1 MISGLRAS
9 TQTRVMLLPAS
20 WNRLKR
26 KRLTVIEDELH
37 EVHCKDQSNDIDVSH
52 LKGIVTRHI
61 QVRAA
66 PEAPEAPE
74 DWQWLLSKMSIA
86 KMLQST
92 AQPTER
98 SIPIVTRKYE
108 ESFMRECKNDAE
120 KPCVFQAQC
129 ECMKIDPMQAFVG
142 VQFSLPD
149 IGTQEHGMCVLCM
162 RKSTHIMFYNL
173 LHEGYNVKTVIQ
185 KYGNICNQAG
195 EYHPSA
201 MLICPPNGP
210 VHCMPLPIVAH
221 QRNRYSVITHH
232 GIRYIQQRNV
242 YMEDFPKPLLPEE

>member
-1 MISGLRAS
+1 
-9 TQTRVMLLPAS
+9 MLLPSS

-26 KRLTVIEDELH
+26 KRLAVIEDDCH
-37 EVHCKDQSNDIDVSH
+37 EVHETCKASDVDVSH
-52 LKGIVTRHI
+52 LKGIVARHL
-61 QVRAA
+61 QQESHAST
-66 PEAPEAPE
+66 EAD
-74 DWQWLLSKMSIA
+74 DWQWLLSKLSIA

-92 AQPTER
+92 AEPSTQR
-98 SIPIVTRKYE
+98 IPIVTRKYE
-108 ESFMRECKNDAE
+108 EAFMRECKNDNE

-129 ECMKIDPMQAFVG
+129 ECMKINASNAFVG
-142 VQFSLPD
+142 VQFPLPD
-149 IGTQEHGMCVLCM
+149 LQTQEHGMCVLCL

-173 LHEGYNVKTVIQ
+173 LHEGHNVKTVIQ

-221 QRNRYSVITHH
+221 QRNRYSVVTHH
-232 GIRYIQQRNV
+232 GIRYIKQHNV
-242 YMEDFPKPLLPEE
+242 YMEDFQKPLLQEQ

>member
-1 MISGLRAS
+1 
-9 TQTRVMLLPAS
+9 MLLPAS

-37 EVHCKDQSNDIDVSH
+37 EVHCKDPSNEVDVAH
-52 LKGIVTRHI
+52 LKGILTRHM
-61 QVRAA
+61 QVPA
-66 PEAPEAPE
+66 APEAPE
-74 DWQWLLSKMSIA
+74 DWQWLLSKLSIA

-92 AQPTER
+92 TQPTEK

-129 ECMKIDPMQAFVG
+129 ECMKIDPMNAFVG

-149 IGTQEHGMCVLCM
+149 IRTQEHGMCVLCM
-162 RKSTHIMFYNL
+162 RKATHIMFYNL

-185 KYGNICNQAG
+185 KYGNICNQPG

-221 QRNRYSVITHH
+221 QRNRYSVVSHH
-232 GIRYIQQRNV
+232 GIRYVQQHNV
-242 YMEDFPKPLLPEE
+242 YMEDFQKPLLPEE